1 MELQGGQIGLFLRN
15 GKCDH
20 VLDKKECILK
30 YAKKQNPRNLSMFGF
45 SVIKTEEQFKSAYD
59 MHDLA
64 MDHVMRQYLQNE
76 FNLYSLGADLRECK
90 VIIEN
95 ELPDYI
101 AERGSSLFCFD
112 AKSKSSTKS
121 FGWVNERAAV
131 SYRKLAKE
139 CSVPIYLIFVQIV
152 ARRLFGRSGSC
163 SIEDEPISK
172 RKAWDGNVVWIFRW
186 KEGLPYL

>member
-1 MELQGGQIGLFLRN
+1 M
-15 GKCDH
+15 
-20 VLDKKECILK
+20 DKKKCILD
-30 YAKKQNPRNLSMFGF
+30 YAKKQNPANLSTLGF
-45 SVIKTEEQFKSAYD
+45 PVIKTEEQFRNSYA

-64 MDHVMRQYLQNE
+64 VDDVARQYLKNE
-76 FNLYSLGADLRECK
+76 FNLYSFGVDLREYE

-101 AERGSSLFCFD
+101 AERESRLFCFD
-112 AKSKSSTKS
+112 VKSKSSTKS
-121 FGWVNERAAV
+121 FGWVNERAAT

-139 CSVPIYLIFVQIV
+139 CSVTIYLIFVQVV
-152 ARRLFGRSGSC
+152 ARRLLGRTGNC

-172 RKAWDGNVVWIFRW
+172 RKVWDGNIVWVFRW